1 MGDILESQVRE
12 KDIHT
17 LIVHMDQA
25 RDILESQVR
34 EKDIH
39 TLIVHMDQ
47 VRDIVGDLTRV
58 EKDIHTL
65 IVPMDQVKDILDD
78 LTRVEKD
85 IIMDRVK
92 DTLLLDLL
100 LLPMARAKGTA
111 DVRTTAMGMER
122 ATRNSKMI
130 I

>member
-1 MGDILESQVRE
+1 MG
-12 KDIHT
+12 DIHT
-17 LIVHMDQA
+17 LIVP
-25 RDILESQVR
+25 
-34 EKDIH
+34 
-39 TLIVHMDQ
+39 MDQ
-47 VRDIVGDLTRV
+47 VKDIVDDLTRV

-65 IVPMDQVKDILDD
+65 IVPMGQVRDIVDDLTRVEKDIHTLIVPMGQVRDIVDD